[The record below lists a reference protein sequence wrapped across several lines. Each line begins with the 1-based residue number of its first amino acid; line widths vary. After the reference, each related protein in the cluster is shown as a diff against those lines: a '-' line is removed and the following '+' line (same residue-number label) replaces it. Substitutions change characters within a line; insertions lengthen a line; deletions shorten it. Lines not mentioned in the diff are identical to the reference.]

1 MKPKTTSYICFR
13 ILVLSVA
20 FLFSTNIFAQPG
32 NDNCVNAT
40 SRTSSTSCNNNNYDL
55 QGATASA
62 GLPAGCESGGVHY
75 DVWFRFSAAHTTQ
88 SVIISNLESGINNPE
103 VQLYSGSCGS
113 LTSLVCGTTSLVGT
127 GLTVGNTYY
136 VRVSN
141 VGSAVAANGEFDI
154 CITHPGTPP
163 INDECAGAISL
174 TSSTSCNNDQYTMR
188 YATASASIPVGCA
201 SAGLHFDTW
210 FRFTAASTTQTV
222 TISSLGS
229 NITNPE
235 LQLFSGTCG
244 SLTSL
249 ICGTTTLTATGLTIG
264 NTYYVRVSNIGSW
277 PTSNTNSRFDI
288 CVTHPNPP
296 PANDNCSGATVLTS
310 NPAPACNNIT
320 ANLRYATNS
329 APTGACGTGVSA
341 TTTYDVW
348 FTFVA
353 TSTTHAVTISN
364 LGNNLSSATTYVQM
378 LSSSTNNCAG
388 VLASLGCQAVN
399 VTGGRLSST
408 ALTIGNTYYVR
419 VYVTSSPTASSTNDW
434 NFNICLQGPPVND
447 LCAGFTTL
455 TPGAT
460 CTTTSGTLDLATPT
474 IVGAAMGCVAAGTY
488 YDVWYRFVATAVTH
502 TITLGSL
509 GSSFTAPRIQIFSG
523 NCAALVPVGCA
534 SATTLTQG
542 GLLIGTT
549 YYVRIANFG
558 INPSGTGTVANFNI
572 CLTAAAAP
580 PANDLCTGA
589 ISLTSGTACSNIS
602 GTLINAT
609 ATAGLPVCGN
619 AASPDVWYSFVAQ
632 TAYPSITLGNIGA
645 NLLTA
650 SPRIQLISFSGG
662 CGGIATS
669 LACQTVAAS
678 PTTLNTATTPG
689 GAGLIVGNTY
699 YIRIST
705 NNLIAP
711 VAAGTYTFNI
721 CVVNRIGAT
730 IEYAKSYVNITDGT
744 VGGTIDPGDVL
755 EIRAT
760 LVVNRTG
767 GINKSIDSVAFYDT
781 LVAGGGLGYI
791 PGTIALRTNE
801 GKLYSPSSA
810 TYFTDAYDDATDDAG
825 YYSTAGAGSDTTF
838 RINMGLGANRDSRGK
853 LRNTSRPSFNN
864 NTCII
869 LATYRVTVNVG
880 YGTSINFGG
889 GGFSY
894 RDTATGVLYNISFPN
909 DSLMVFQSPG
919 ACLDAVSSSN
929 ILGDESNGT
938 FGASPGPN
946 GAPQNRG
953 VSPNTDYI
961 YTNFGASAPNDYYY
975 GVANNT
981 SATASINQTLPKSNA
996 ARVHG
1001 VWDISGDHTGA
1012 ANTAKGNPPCDI
1024 VAPISATNPCGYMLV
1039 INASYNI
1046 DNAFSFNVSGA
1057 CADTY
1062 YEISAWFKN
1071 VCYKCGCDSTGRFT
1085 SGAGYI
1091 PTAPGDSAG
1100 VRPNIAIEIN
1110 GKDYYTTGD
1119 LLYQGL
1125 GGTQTGS
1132 DTLNN
1137 WVRKSFVYRTGPSEN
1152 NFTMNLRNNAPG
1164 GGGNDWAIDDISL
1177 RTCTPNIAVTPG
1189 PNPFICDSNTVDI
1202 GATVTSFYNNYIY
1215 YQWEVSTDDGV
1226 TWSTAGPVGGPT
1238 SPVWNGS
1245 EWAYS
1250 VTYPT
1255 FVAYKA
1261 DSGRQFRVTV
1271 ATTLDNIGS
1280 STCRYTDGAT
1290 ITLTV
1295 DGCDALLGVDVLN
1308 FRGRNENNNGVLF
1321 WTTSKEDEPI
1331 KYEIQKSKDGS
1342 NFVTIGEV
1350 QGYKNPNADLNNY
1363 TFTDP
1368 ESLDNTLSWYRIKS
1382 VKTQTNEYKYS
1393 KVIQLIGDKAGFHI
1407 ESLVNPFRSQVKFDL
1422 VSGWEGA
1429 VNVNILDLYER
1440 NLRSTQYMLMK
1451 GKNNIAVSNL
1461 DLLPAGIYILQV
1473 IANGNI
1479 LNRKIVK
1486 QY

>member
-1 MKPKTTSYICFR
+1 M
-13 ILVLSVA
+13 
-20 FLFSTNIFAQPG
+20 LFFFFSLNIFAQPS
-32 NDNCVNAT
+32 NDNCANAI

-55 QGATASA
+55 QNATAS
-62 GLPAGCESGGVHY
+62 GGIPVGCASGGVHY
-75 DVWFRFSAAHTTQ
+75 DVWFRFTATNATHRVT
-88 SVIISNLESGINNPE
+88 ISSLQSGITNPE
-103 VQLYSGSCGS
+103 IQLYSGSCGT
-113 LTSLVCGTTSLVGT
+113 LTSLACGTTTVIGT
-127 GLTVGNTYY
+127 GLTIGNTYY

-141 VGSAVAANGEFDI
+141 VGAAVAANGNFDI
-154 CITHPGTPP
+154 CVTHPGTPP
-163 INDECAGAISL
+163 ANDECAGATSL
-174 TSSTSCNNDQYTMR
+174 TSATSCNNNQYTLR
-188 YATASASIPVGCA
+188 YATASAGIPVGCA
-201 SAGLHFDTW
+201 TAGLHFDTW
-210 FRFTAASTTQTV
+210 FRFTAVSTTHTV

-244 SLTSL
+244 TLTSL
-249 ICGTTTLTATGLTIG
+249 VCGTTTLTGTGLTIG

-277 PTSNTNSRFDI
+277 PTSNNQSRFDI

-310 NPAPACNNIT
+310 NPAPTCNSIT

-329 APTGACGTGVSA
+329 APTGACGGATA
-341 TTTYDVW
+341 TTTFDVW

-388 VLASLGCQAVN
+388 ILASLGCQAVN
-399 VTGGRLSST
+399 VTGGRLSLT
-408 ALTIGNTYYVR
+408 TLTIGNTYYVR
-419 VYVTSSPTASSTNDW
+419 VYVTASPTASATNDW
-434 NFNICLQGPPVND
+434 NFNICLQGPPAND
-447 LCAGFTTL
+447 LCTGNVLL

-474 IVGAAMGCVAAGTY
+474 IVGVPFGCVAAGTY

-502 TITLGSL
+502 TVTLGSL
-509 GSSFTAPRIQIFSG
+509 GSNFTAPRIQIFSG

-558 INPSGTGTVANFNI
+558 VNPSGTGTVANFNI

-580 PANDLCTGA
+580 PSNDLCSGA
-589 ISLTSGTACSNIS
+589 TLLISGTSCSNIA

-609 ATAGLPVCGN
+609 LTAGLPGCGN
-619 AASPDVWYSFVAQ
+619 AASPEVWYRFVAQ

-669 LACQTVAAS
+669 LACQTVLGS

-699 YIRIST
+699 YIRITT
-705 NNLIAP
+705 NTAMAP
-711 VAAGTYTFNI
+711 PAGGTYGFNI
-721 CVVNRIGAT
+721 CIQDRIGAT
-730 IEYAKSYVNITDGT
+730 IEYAKSYVNLTDGT
-744 VGGTIDPGDVL
+744 VGGTIDPGDIL

-781 LVAGGGLGYI
+781 LVAGGGFGYI
-791 PGTIALRTNE
+791 PGTLALKTNE
-801 GKLYSPSSA
+801 GKLYSPSNA
-810 TYFTDAYDDATDDAG
+810 TYFTDPYDDAVDDAG
-825 YYSTAGAGSDTTF
+825 YYTTAGPGTDTTF
-838 RINMGLGANRDSRGK
+838 RINMGLGANRDARGK

-864 NTCII
+864 VTCII
-869 LATYRVTVNVG
+869 LATYRVTVNAS

-889 GGFSY
+889 GGFSF
-894 RDTATGVLYNISFPN
+894 RDTATGVIYNISFPK
-909 DSLMVFQSPG
+909 DSLMVFLSPG
-919 ACLDAVSSSN
+919 ACLDALSSSN

-953 VSPNTDYI
+953 VSPNTDYR

-981 SATASINQTLPKSNA
+981 SATGVTNQLLPKGDP
-996 ARVHG
+996 ARVHS

-1012 ANTAKGNPPCDI
+1012 ANTAKGNPPCDL

-1046 DNAFSFNVSGA
+1046 DNAFSFNVTGA

-1071 VCYKCGCDSTGRFT
+1071 VCYKCGCDSTGRFS

-1091 PTAPGDSAG
+1091 PTAAGDSAG

-1119 LLYQGL
+1119 LLYLGL

-1132 DTLNN
+1132 DTLNT

-1152 NFTMNLRNNAPG
+1152 SFTMNLRNNAPG

-1177 RTCTPNIAVTPG
+1177 KTCTPNIAVTPG
-1189 PNPFICDSNTVDI
+1189 PNPFVCDSNTVDL
-1202 GATVTSFYNNYIY
+1202 GARVTSFYNNYIY

-1238 SPVWNGS
+1238 SPGWNGS
-1245 EWAYS
+1245 AWEYS
-1250 VTYPT
+1250 VSYPT
-1255 FVAYKA
+1255 FLAYAA
-1261 DSGRQFRVTV
+1261 DSGKQFRVTV

-1295 DGCDALLGVDVLN
+1295 DGCGTLLDVDFLS
-1308 FRGRNENNNGVLF
+1308 FKGKNENNTATLYF
-1321 WTTSKEDEPI
+1321 TTSKEQEPV
-1331 KYEIQKSKDGS
+1331 KYEIQKSKDAS
-1342 NFVTIGEV
+1342 SFVTIGEIA
-1350 QGYKNPNADLNNY
+1350 GYKDPSAETNRY
-1363 TFTDP
+1363 TYVDP
-1368 ESLDNTLSWYRIKS
+1368 ELLDNTLSWYRIKAI
-1382 VKTQTNEYKYS
+1382 KTQDNKFKYS
-1393 KVIQLIGDKAGFHI
+1393 RVVQLIGDKAGLQI
-1407 ESLVNPFRSQVKFDL
+1407 ESLINPFSSHLKFDL
-1422 VSGWEGA
+1422 ISGDDGLVQVE
-1429 VNVNILDLYER
+1429 ILDQYQHTLKRGSYNLVKGR
-1440 NLRSTQYMLMK
+1440 NRI
-1451 GKNNIAVSNL
+1451 NIDNT
-1461 DLLPAGIYILQV
+1461 DKFPAGFYILRVTSNNNV
-1473 IANGNI
+1473 I
-1479 LNRKIVK
+1479 NRKIIK
-1486 QY
+1486 RG

>member
-1 MKPKTTSYICFR
+1 MKPKTYSYIGFR
-13 ILVLSVA
+13 ILIVSVA
-20 FLFSTNIFAQPG
+20 FLFSLNIFAQPG
-32 NDNCVNAT
+32 NDNCSNAT
-40 SRTSSTSCNNNNYDL
+40 SRTSSTTCNTNQYDL
-55 QGATASA
+55 QNATAST
-62 GLPAGCESGGVHY
+62 GLPAGCQTAGTHY
-75 DVWFRFSAAHTTQ
+75 DVWFKFTATNATHGIT
-88 SVIISNLESGINNPE
+88 ISNLQSGITSPE
-103 VQLYSGSCGS
+103 VQLYGGSCGS
-113 LTSLVCGTTSLVGT
+113 LTSLVCGTTSLIGT
-127 GLTVGNTYY
+127 GLTIGSTYY

-141 VGSAVAANGEFDI
+141 VGAAVAANGKFDL

-163 INDECAGAISL
+163 TNDECAGSISL
-174 TSSTSCNNDQYTMR
+174 TSSTSCNNDQYTLR
-188 YATASASIPVGCA
+188 YATASTGIPVGCA
-201 SAGLHFDTW
+201 SAGLHFDIW
-210 FRFTAASTTQTV
+210 FKFTAASTTQTV

-235 LQLFSGTCG
+235 IQLFSGTCG

-249 ICGTTTLTATGLTIG
+249 SCGTTTLTGTGLTIG
-264 NTYYVRVSNIGSW
+264 STYYVRVSNIGSW
-277 PTSNTNSRFDI
+277 PTSNNNNSRFDI
-288 CVTHPNPP
+288 CITHPNPP
-296 PANDNCSGATVLTS
+296 PANDDCSGATVLTS

-329 APTGACGTGVSA
+329 APTGACGGATA

-348 FTFVA
+348 FSFVA

-364 LGNNLSSATTYVQM
+364 LGNNLSAATTYVQM
-378 LSSSTNNCAG
+378 LSSSTNNCGG
-388 VLASLGCQAVN
+388 VLTSLGCQAVN
-399 VTGGRLSST
+399 ITGGRLS
-408 ALTIGNTYYVR
+408 LTTLTVGNTYYVR
-419 VYVTSSPTASSTNDW
+419 VYVTTSPTASSTNDW
-434 NFNICLQGPPVND
+434 NFSICLQGPPTND

-474 IVGAAMGCVAAGTY
+474 VVAVATGCVAAGTY
-488 YDVWYRFVATAVTH
+488 YDVWYRFVATTVSH

-509 GSSFTAPRIQIFSG
+509 GSNFTAPRIQIFSG
-523 NCAALVPVGCA
+523 SCAALVPIGCA
-534 SATTLTQG
+534 SATSLTQA
-542 GLLIGTT
+542 GLTIGTT

-558 INPSGTGTVANFNI
+558 ANPSGTGTVANFNI
-572 CLTAAAAP
+572 CITTVAPP

-589 ISLTSGTACSNIS
+589 ILLTSGTSCSNIS
-602 GTLINAT
+602 GTLLNAT
-609 ATAGLPVCGN
+609 ATAGLPACGN
-619 AASPDVWYSFVAQ
+619 NGSSDVWYSFIAQ
-632 TAYPSITLGNIGA
+632 TAYPTITLSSVGA
-645 NLLTA
+645 NLATA
-650 SPRIQLISFSGG
+650 SPFIQLFSGTCGSLTSRG
-662 CGGIATS
+662 CS
-669 LACQTVAAS
+669 AS
-678 PTTLNTATTPG
+678 PLTPTG
-689 GAGLIVGNTY
+689 SGLTVGATY
-699 YIRIST
+699 YVRITT
-705 NNLIAP
+705 NTSMAP
-711 VAAGTYTFNI
+711 PTSGTWGFNI
-721 CVVNRIGAT
+721 CITDRIGAT
-730 IEYAKSYVNITDGT
+730 IEYAKSYVNLTDGS

-781 LVAGGGLGYI
+781 LSAGGGLGYI
-791 PGTIALRTNE
+791 SGTIALRTNE
-801 GKLYSPSSA
+801 GKLYSPSNS
-810 TYFTDAYDDATDDAG
+810 TYFTDAYDDAVDDAG
-825 YYSTAGAGSDTTF
+825 YYTSGGAGTDTAI
-838 RINMGLGANRDSRGK
+838 RINMGLGSNRDSRGK
-853 LRNTSRPSFNN
+853 LRNTSRPNFNT

-869 LATYRVTVNVG
+869 LATYRVTVNAG

-894 RDTATGVLYNISFPN
+894 RDTATGVLYNISFPK
-909 DSLMVFQSPG
+909 DSLVVFKSPG
-919 ACLDAVSSSN
+919 SCLDAVSSSN
-929 ILGDESNGT
+929 ILGDEFNGT
-938 FGASPGPN
+938 FGTSLGPT

-961 YTNFGASAPNDYYY
+961 FTNFGASSPNDYYY

-981 SATASINQTLPKSNA
+981 SAAGSTNQTLPKSNA

-1012 ANTAKGNPPCDI
+1012 ANTAKGNPPCDLT
-1024 VAPISATNPCGYMLV
+1024 APISATNPCGYMLV

-1071 VCYKCGCDSTGRFT
+1071 VCSKCGCDSTGRFN
-1085 SGAGYI
+1085 SSVGYI

-1132 DTLNN
+1132 DTLNT
-1137 WVRKSFVYRTGPSEN
+1137 WVRKSFVYRTGATEN
-1152 NFTMNLRNNAPG
+1152 NFTMTLRNNAPG

-1177 RTCTPNIAVTPG
+1177 KTCTPNIAVTPG
-1189 PNPFICDSNTVDI
+1189 PNPYICDSNTVDL

-1226 TWSTAGPVGGPT
+1226 TWSTAGPPGGPM

-1245 EWAYS
+1245 AWAYS

-1280 STCRYTDGAT
+1280 TSCRYTDGAT

-1295 DGCDALLGVDVLN
+1295 DGCDFLLGVDVLN
-1308 FRGRNENNNGVLF
+1308 FRGRNENNRGVLY
-1321 WTTSKEDEPI
+1321 WSTSKEDEPV

-1342 NFVTIGEV
+1342 SFVTIGEV

-1368 ESLDNTLSWYRIKS
+1368 ESLDNTLSWYRIKV
-1382 VKTQTNEYKYS
+1382 VKTQTNEHKYS
-1393 KVIQLIGDKAGFHI
+1393 KVVQLIGDKAGLRI
-1407 ESLVNPFRSQVKFDL
+1407 ESLINPFRSQVKFDL
-1422 VSGWEGA
+1422 VSGSEGA
-1429 VNVNILDLYER
+1429 VNVNILDVFER
-1440 NLRSTQYMLMK
+1440 NLKSSQYLLMR
-1451 GKNNIAVSNL
+1451 GKNNIKILNL
-1461 DLLPAGIYILQV
+1461 DELPAGIYILQV